1 MVEAHASRAEDA
13 ARTAGAGVADI
24 AEVAL
29 MAFAGANCQREA
41 DEWALIEWRAT
52 RLAMV
57 LSGLDFGGPL
67 PRQGQVGSGDVLV
80 RTIRTVAA
88 ALSAMASA
96 KHAAA
101 DPLRGDG
108 VTADAGRALA
118 RAMDALAKAAADAPL
133 HRNIGGL
140 IERRARVTDAIDR
153 GQPPAGSPWR
163 GVPETRTQS
172 SSTGGRMPSTGELV
186 GSEDLDA
193 DFGNAPT
200 SDA

>member
-1 MVEAHASRAEDA
+1 MAGVLSLDELVALLDRFGMKVTVDLADAAADWVSPELVTARLAHALVGVVEAHASRAEDA

-80 RTIRTVAA
+80 CTIRTVAA

-108 VTADAGRALA
+108 GAADAGRALALA
-118 RAMDALAKAAADAPL
+118 RAMDALEKAAADAPL
-133 HRNIGGL
+133 HRNIGDL
-140 IERRARVTDAIDR
+140 MRMTD
-153 GQPPAGSPWR
+153 
-163 GVPETRTQS
+163 
-172 SSTGGRMPSTGELV
+172 
-186 GSEDLDA
+186 
-193 DFGNAPT
+193 
-200 SDA
+200 